1 MPAPPP
7 NSDFLKS
14 LPVLPIA
21 VLHSLAPVSALKA
34 VTTASVS
41 TTTSR
46 LSATTGAAPSRCVLV
61 LPAML
66 ALQIWLRDAASARWP
81 IDFEALPPDCA
92 QSALATA
99 AGSTTAVSASAGS
112 TLMLASFDRID
123 TRSPTVG
130 VLGPPPPLNTPQ
142 PASGSAPSAT
152 ANRHRLFRV
161 LFGFL
166 SCLVCRRLGRSPR

>member
-1 MPAPPP
+1 
-7 NSDFLKS
+7 
-14 LPVLPIA
+14 
-21 VLHSLAPVSALKA
+21 
-34 VTTASVS
+34 
-41 TTTSR
+41 
-46 LSATTGAAPSRCVLV
+46 
-61 LPAML
+61 ML

-142 PASGSAPSAT
+142 PASGNAPSAP
-152 ANRHRLFRV
+152 AHRKRLFTLLLG
-161 LFGFL
+161 LFAYIGATCLCRGAAFL
-166 SCLVCRRLGRSPR
+166 